1 MIFAPFAYRQQA
13 VSAAP
18 AAFNPN
24 DLSDL
29 TFWVDMSDSDF
40 YTVTGG
46 TVVTQMFSIVGGV
59 TGATLSRVNT
69 SNGHYTLASSL
80 SNGALNTAKVTS
92 RPTTYR
98 SSWYNDGNADH
109 IAFGPKTNTTSYPDG
124 SMFIVMNRGT
134 ISTAGYII
142 SRLNAGNNTDRGVVY
157 DLGTGSPNTD
167 TIGYDFNS
175 PAYQYYN
182 TTGAANYI
190 ITRVNDSATSTIYRG
205 SSQQATGSKND
216 EQALATRQFHN
227 LGIYGSPTGTGD
239 TTPVNEQYCEIIIY
253 NRVLNSTEL
262 NQVWNYLSNKWSIS
276 L

>member
-1 MIFAPFAYRQQA
+1 MNFAPFAFEQQA
-13 VSAAP
+13 VT

-24 DLSDL
+24 NLSDL
-29 TFWVDMSDSDF
+29 TFWIDMSNSNF

-46 TVVTQMFSIVGGV
+46 TVITNIYSIVNGV
-59 TGATLSRVNT
+59 TGTTLSRVNT
-69 SNGHYTLASSL
+69 SNNHYALAASL
-80 SNGALNTAKVTS
+80 SNGALNSAKVTT

-98 SSWYNDGNADH
+98 SNWWNDNDPNH

-124 SMFIVMNRGT
+124 SMFVVMNRGT
-134 ISTAGYII
+134 ISTAGYLI
-142 SRLNAGNNTDRGVVY
+142 SRYNNSTDRGVIY
-157 DLGTGSPNTD
+157 NLSTGSPNTD
-167 TIGYDFNS
+167 TIGYDYNS

-182 TTGAANYI
+182 TTATANNI
-190 ITRVNDSATSTIYRG
+190 LTRVNNGATSTIYKG

-216 EQALATRQFHN
+216 TQNLTTRQFHN
-227 LGIYGSPTGTGD
+227 LGMFGSPTGTGD

-262 NQVWNYLSNKWSIS
+262 NQVWNYLSAKWSIS